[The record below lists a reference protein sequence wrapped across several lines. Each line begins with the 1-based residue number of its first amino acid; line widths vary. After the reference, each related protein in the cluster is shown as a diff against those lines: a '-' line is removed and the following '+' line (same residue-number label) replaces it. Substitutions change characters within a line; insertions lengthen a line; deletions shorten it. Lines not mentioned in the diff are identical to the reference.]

1 MIGNTVGVARN
12 ARVVVTSLNTQQAI
26 HESWLDG
33 LLQIYNTILSNQ
45 NRQGGTNSAIVNLS
59 IQGKLRENEWS
70 DALVSKM
77 GKYC

>member
-1 MIGNTVGVARN
+1 VIGNTVGVARN